1 MCDIESAPLERMK
14 GGKRRERKNKKGTEA
29 RMGERG
35 EWEAKVEKPANFEK
49 KIDAYDSNTSSVMEK
64 LANLG
69 NVSSGIDLGD
79 RLPDQLLLD
88 GNDALVVLQ
97 PVHFRIQRL

>member
-1 MCDIESAPLERMK
+1 
-14 GGKRRERKNKKGTEA
+14 
-29 RMGERG
+29 
-35 EWEAKVEKPANFEK
+35 
-49 KIDAYDSNTSSVMEK
+49 MEK

>member
-1 MCDIESAPLERMK
+1 MA
-14 GGKRRERKNKKGTEA
+14 
-29 RMGERG
+29 ERG
-35 EWEAKVEKPANFEK
+35 EWEAKVENLANFEK
-49 KIDAYDSNTSSVMEK
+49 NDAYDSYTSSVMEK

-97 PVHFRIQRL
+97 PVHFRVQRL